1 MPALHHGQAL
11 MHASGTYGVITPA
24 ENPFRDPHAKPR
36 WAELTRLAGDRAA
49 ILFEDLRRRLAGIDG
64 LQEELFYAGPDDGWL
79 PRYKAG
85 EQVLFSAHILP
96 GALEASIELEAP
108 LRDRALA
115 SPRVAA
121 GIKEALRR
129 AALAPEGNVR
139 LRLSSASLVRSFA
152 RLVLMKSRF
161 DNRRQGG
168 GQCHPETPPRSRR

>member
-11 MHASGTYGVITPA
+11 MHASGTYGVIKPA

-49 ILFEDLRRRLAGIDG
+49 ILFEDLRRRLAGIEG
-64 LQEELFYAGPDDGWL
+64 VQEELFYAGPEDGWL
-79 PRYKAG
+79 ARYKTG
-85 EQVLFSAHILP
+85 EQLLFSAHILP
-96 GALEASIELEAP
+96 GALEASLEVEAP
-108 LRDRALA
+108 LRDRVLA
-115 SPRVAA
+115 SPGVAA

-129 AALAPEGNVR
+129 AALAPRGKVR
-139 LRLSSASLVRSFA
+139 LRLSSAALVRSFA

-168 GQCHPETPPRSRR
+168 GQCRAVTPPRNRQ